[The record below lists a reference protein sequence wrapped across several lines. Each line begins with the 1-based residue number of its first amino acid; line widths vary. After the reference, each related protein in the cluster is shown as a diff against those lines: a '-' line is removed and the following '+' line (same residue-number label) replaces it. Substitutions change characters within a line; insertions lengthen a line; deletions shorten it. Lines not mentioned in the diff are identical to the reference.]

1 MTRRIRLGMLAAA
14 GGLALALCATAL
26 AAYTTPTLKVGQ
38 KGPTTTIAATVAPAD
53 DATARATI
61 YVAAGTQL
69 TLSQA
74 PGTKLGTAEA
84 QAAALDLGGALL
96 PLAGDVVVAPPGA
109 VPAAIQTACTQGAA
123 PAAVW
128 LMNLTAAGQ
137 PLTIPVFVVLTSGTE
152 AALGAAK
159 LIVCLGPP
167 DVPAG
172 TPGRAAFGAKL
183 TNATLMLNGVFGP
196 SPLAPWIAIW
206 TPYQAGNGQAN
217 AAATVASP
225 SVIAP
230 GALTIARRVN
240 GARTQITGSV
250 TQAQQ
255 PIRGTNVVVLA
266 GKTRATLRRIGS
278 TVTRANGTYVF
289 STQSKGPFFR
299 TRVILDTRAAPQLCQ
314 ALAGQL
320 PVPCIN
326 SQVSGFTQV
335 SRIVR
340 R

>member
-1 MTRRIRLGMLAAA
+1 MTRRIRLGLLGAAA
-14 GGLALALCATAL
+14 AVALALGATAL
-26 AAYTTPTLKVGQ
+26 AAYTTPKLTVSQ
-38 KGPTTTIAATVAPAD
+38 KGAETTIAATVAPAD

-61 YVAAGTQL
+61 YAPTGIQV

-74 PGTKLGTAEA
+74 PGTKLGRAQA

-96 PLAGDVVVAPPGA
+96 PLEGDVIVAPPGA
-109 VPAAIQTACTQGAA
+109 VPAAVQTACTQGQA
-123 PAAVW
+123 PAATW
-128 LMNLTAAGQ
+128 LMNLQAAGQ

-152 AALGAAK
+152 AALGPAK

-183 TNATLMLNGVFGP
+183 TNATLTLTGVFGP

-206 TPYQAGNGQAN
+206 TPYAAGTGQAN
-217 AAATVASP
+217 AAGTVASP

-230 GALTIARRVN
+230 GSLTLARRVS
-240 GARTQITGSV
+240 GPRTILTGRA
-250 TQAQQ
+250 TQAQTGLSTRVAVFAGRTRTSLRL
-255 PIRGTNVVVLA
+255 IGNVP
-266 GKTRATLRRIGS
+266 
-278 TVTRANGTYVF
+278 TRANGSYTF
-289 STQSKGPFFR
+289 TTRNRGPFFR
-299 TRVILDTRAAPQLCQ
+299 TRIILSNRDAPQLCQ
-314 ALAGQL
+314 ALGAQL
-320 PVPCIN
+320 PVPCVN
-326 SQVSGFTQV
+326 STVSGFTAL

>member
-1 MTRRIRLGMLAAA
+1 MTRRIRLGMLAAV

-26 AAYTTPTLKVGQ
+26 AAYTTPTLKVSQTG
-38 KGPTTTIAATVAPAD
+38 TTTRIAATVAATD

-61 YVAAGTQL
+61 YVPPGTQL

-74 PGTKLGTAEA
+74 PGTKLGTADA

-96 PLAGDVVVAPPGA
+96 PLAGDIIVAPPGA
-109 VPAAIQTACTQGAA
+109 VAAPIQAACTQGAA
-123 PAAVW
+123 PAATW
-128 LMNLTAAGQ
+128 LMNLVAAGQ

-152 AALGAAK
+152 AALGSAK
-159 LIVCLGPP
+159 LLICLGPP

-183 TNATLMLNGVFGP
+183 VNATLTLSGVVGP
-196 SPLAPWIAIW
+196 SPLAPWVALW
-206 TPYQAGNGQAN
+206 TPWQAGNGQVN
-217 AAATVASP
+217 AAGTVASP
-225 SVIAP
+225 AVIAP
-230 GALTIARRVN
+230 GALTIARRIL
-240 GARTQITGSV
+240 AKRIQITGSV
-250 TQAQQ
+250 SQAQQ

-266 GKTRATLRRIGS
+266 GKTRTAMRRIG
-278 TVTRANGTYVF
+278 TVVTRANGTYVF
-289 STQSKGPFFR
+289 NTLNKGPFFR
-299 TRVILDTRAAPQLCQ
+299 TRVVLDTRAAPQLCQ

-326 SQVSGFTQV
+326 SQVSGFTQL